1 MISMVRIHCTPS
13 TARLATHCTT
23 VTVFSARFGATA
35 WPSWPSWPSWPRGKG
50 LCLRWSCEARSTTFL
65 ATLREVKKCAKVL
78 DKKDK
83 KDKKVYRRVNGRDF
97 QETLKKCQNIH
108 HKCEEKPLQT
118 TVDTPGNTAEWPHSR
133 PAMGLKPVMFHSMN
147 INGTSNVREW
157 HVFQVS
163 TMLVQG
169 SLGQRWPRKW
179 DKSQWECRCQASSS
193 SFQPE
198 GQEPHQTAEVV
209 FCTSNPSLF
218 VNWTRL
224 NQCSMSSDS

>member
-1 MISMVRIHCTPS
+1 MVRIHCTPS

-35 WPSWPSWPSWPRGKG
+35 
-50 LCLRWSCEARSTTFL
+50 LRHGRHGRVAKACASGGAVKRRSTTFL

-118 TVDTPGNTAEWPHSR
+118 TVDTPGNTAE
-133 PAMGLKPVMFHSMN
+133 
-147 INGTSNVREW
+147 
-157 HVFQVS
+157 
-163 TMLVQG
+163 
-169 SLGQRWPRKW
+169 
-179 DKSQWECRCQASSS
+179 
-193 SFQPE
+193 
-198 GQEPHQTAEVV
+198 
-209 FCTSNPSLF
+209 
-218 VNWTRL
+218 
-224 NQCSMSSDS
+224 